1 MDFSFDKFADALYLK
16 FSHEEIYSSEE
27 ISDGIIIDYGKEE
40 NIIGIEILNFSERN
54 LNLNELILMQEEEI
68 IPMITQ
74 CK

>member
-1 MDFSFDKFADALYLK
+1 LFTIALYLK

-54 LNLNELILMQEEEI
+54 LNLNELKSLSS
-68 IPMITQ
+68 
-74 CK
+74 

>member
-1 MDFSFDKFADALYLK
+1 ALYLK

-40 NIIGIEILNFSERN
+40 NIIGIEILNFSEHK

-68 IPMITQ
+68 IPMIAS